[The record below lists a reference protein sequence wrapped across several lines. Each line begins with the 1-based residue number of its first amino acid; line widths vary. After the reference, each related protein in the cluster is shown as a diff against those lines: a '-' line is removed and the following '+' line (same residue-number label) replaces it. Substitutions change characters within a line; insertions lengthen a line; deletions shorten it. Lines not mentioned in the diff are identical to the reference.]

1 MRERLI
7 IVRFRP
13 GIESLEAKQ
22 LMSAG
27 HPAAPHVRARLER
40 EVRLL
45 PQREAAGENEGGVI
59 HRAVPTDRAVRAA
72 LLHHRR
78 EGMRAGAGFQ
88 HQPRAPVKGIT
99 VDRITNPTP
108 VNTFF
113 VPPFKQIRVQSNE
126 PVPGQQYN
134 VLFLSL
140 FNRTGRT
147 FTANDKLA
155 VRLTMQ
161 DWRHSYPLLKG
172 NEQWKPRETIIV
184 YLLTKKSYTGLLAPP
199 VSAGFSF
206 NFTDPRVVAIPGPS
220 GFFQRITYNPATFP
234 RVLSTILLSGPGAR
248 GLHLGMPV
256 TNIWEAVPTNK
267 ADIL

>member
-1 MRERLI
+1 MRERYLI
-7 IVRFRP
+7 IRFRP
-13 GIESLEAKQ
+13 GLESLEMKQ

-27 HPAAPHVRARLER
+27 HAAAAHVRARLGR
-40 EVRLL
+40 EIQAL
-45 PQREAAGENEGGVI
+45 PHGEAAGENAIRHDAPV
-59 HRAVPTDRAVRAA
+59 DRAARAA
-72 LLHHRR
+72 LLRHRR
-78 EGMRAGAGFQ
+78 ESLRAGGGFQ
-88 HQPRAPVKGIT
+88 HQPRAPVRGIT

-108 VNTFF
+108 VNTYM
-113 VPPFKQIRVQSNE
+113 VPPFKQVRVQSND

-147 FTANDKLA
+147 FTADDKLA

-161 DWRHSYPLLKG
+161 DWRHSYPLLQG
-172 NEQWKPRETIIV
+172 DEQWKPRETIIV

-199 VSAGFSF
+199 ASAGFSF

-220 GFFQRITYNPATFP
+220 GFYQRITYNPATFP